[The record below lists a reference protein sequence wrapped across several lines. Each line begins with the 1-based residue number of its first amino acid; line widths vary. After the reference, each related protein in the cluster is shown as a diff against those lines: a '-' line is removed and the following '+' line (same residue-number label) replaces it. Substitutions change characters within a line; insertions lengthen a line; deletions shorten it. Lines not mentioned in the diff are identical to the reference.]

1 VGLIGF
7 LAATRVSRASAASA
21 ASRVRRPHRTIA
33 EMAAKI
39 GLRPSATNGLRMAF
53 EPGHGASAVPV
64 RSAFFGAMFGVVGLT
79 AVLVF
84 ATSLGHL
91 GSSPRLYGWTWDFK
105 APDNTFTTDCGAAD
119 YRLSEVPGV
128 AAVTAV
134 CYQLGV
140 QINGRPT
147 TGWGFTPVHGSIDP
161 EIVTGRAS
169 SGPSEVALG
178 AATLHAL
185 HKKIGDTVQ
194 VRGAKATHDYRIVGQ
209 VVLPQLQDG
218 EIQPLS
224 DGAAFTGEGFSPLAD
239 QSGHTRYLIGTFTPG
254 VDRAAVV
261 RRIDRIAQFQAP
273 ADQGSFVSERG
284 ASGPTRPPEI
294 GRLREINWFPPTLAI
309 LVAVLALVAVG
320 HALVTTAH
328 RRRSEL
334 ALLKTL
340 GFERAQVRATLAWQA
355 TTLAIVGL
363 AVGVPVGVLA
373 GNLVWRHVADSLG
386 TTSVASFPVVA
397 LAITVPCVIAL
408 VNAVGFWP
416 ARKAA
421 RTWPADALAAE

>member
-1 VGLIGF
+1 VQP
-7 LAATRVSRASAASA
+7 TR
-21 ASRVRRPHRTIA
+21 
-33 EMAAKI
+33 
-39 GLRPSATNGLRMAF
+39 
-53 EPGHGASAVPV
+53 
-64 RSAFFGAMFGVVGLT
+64 
-79 AVLVF
+79 
-84 ATSLGHL
+84 
-91 GSSPRLYGWTWDFK
+91 PRGNRK

-128 AAVTAV
+128 AAVAAV
-134 CYQLGV
+134 CLQLGV

-161 EIVTGRAS
+161 EIVTGRAP
-169 SGPSEVALG
+169 SGPAEVALG

-239 QSGHTRYLIGTFTPG
+239 PSSHTRYLIGNFTPG

-340 GFERAQVRATLAWQA
+340 GFERGQVRATLAWQA

-373 GNLVWRHVADSLG
+373 GNLAWRHVADSLG
-386 TTSVASFPVVA
+386 TTSVAIFPVVA

-421 RTWPADALAAE
+421 RTWPADALTAE